1 MPIIIRNLISTIILL
16 AATQAS
22 FALALPENHS
32 INGGIT
38 IVPVD
43 MNKEPVAYFHDK
55 RIPVLAS
62 IHKNQW
68 LLVVGIPLANTS
80 LIDYIDISY
89 PTKARVPFQVGSG
102 FYPTQSLT
110 ISDITKVDPRPQ
122 DLVRI
127 KRETQKLATIYA
139 QYVPE
144 NPFKQ
149 QFAPPLRGLI
159 SSLFGLQRVYN
170 HKPRDPHSGL
180 DIAAPQGKPIY
191 AANDGVIAETGNY
204 FFTGNTVIIN
214 HGMGVFSLY
223 AHLSKILV
231 KTGSPIKRGQ
241 ELGLVGMTGRV
252 TGPHLHWTM
261 IVNQTLVNP
270 LLFVPARQI
279 VPPPA
284 AVAKKSSAQIKG
296 TKPYD

>member
-1 MPIIIRNLISTIILL
+1 MLFIRPFVYAIILL
-16 AATQAS
+16 AAAQAS

-38 IVPVD
+38 IVPID
-43 MNKEPVAYFHDK
+43 MNKEPIAYFHDK

-68 LLVVGIPLANTS
+68 LLVVGIPLTNKA
-80 LIDYIDISY
+80 LIDYIDIRY
-89 PTKARVPFQVGSG
+89 PTKTRVPFQVGSG

-110 ISDITKVDPRPQ
+110 ISDMTKVDPRPQ

-127 KRETQKLATIYA
+127 KKETQKLTIIYA
-139 QYVPE
+139 HYLPD

-149 QFAPPLRGLI
+149 QFIPPLRGLI

-180 DIAAPQGKPIY
+180 DIAAPQGKAIY
-191 AANDGVIAETGNY
+191 AANEGIVVETADY
-204 FFTGNTVIIN
+204 FFTGNTVIVN

-231 KTGSPIKRGQ
+231 KTGSHIKRGQ
-241 ELGLVGMTGRV
+241 KLGLVGMTGRV

-261 IVNQTLVNP
+261 IINQTLVNP

-284 AVAKKSSAQIKG
+284 VAAKKPTVQIKG
-296 TKPYD
+296 NKPL